1 MARPTKFTRETV
13 EKLLRAI
20 RMGAPY
26 ELACAHAGIH
36 YDTFNEWQQGR
47 FPRGLDED
55 QKLLKSEFSEL
66 LMRAQGDSSVRA
78 LSTIQQAMAQGNADI
93 ALKLLERR
101 WPEHF
106 GVRRMEI
113 TGKDGGPVQIEAR
126 AAKLIEAEAKSLGI
140 EGADV
145 DELQQAFI
153 DYINSQDGDD
163 E

>member
-13 EKLLRAI
+13 DKLLRAI
-20 RMGAPY
+20 RMGDPY

-55 QKLLKSEFSEL
+55 QKLLKAEFSEL
-66 LMRAQGDSSVRA
+66 LMRAQGDASVRA

-93 ALKLLERR
+93 ALKFLERR

-113 TGKDGGPVQIEAR
+113 TGKDGGPIAFEAK

-140 EGADV
+140 EAADV
-145 DELQQAFI
+145 EELQESFI
-153 DYINSQDGDD
+153 DYLNSEDDD